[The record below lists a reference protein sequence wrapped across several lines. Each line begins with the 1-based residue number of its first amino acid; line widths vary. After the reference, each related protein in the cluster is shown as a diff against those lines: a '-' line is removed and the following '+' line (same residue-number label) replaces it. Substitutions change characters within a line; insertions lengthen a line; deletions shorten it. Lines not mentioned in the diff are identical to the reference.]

1 MFKVKMSRDQFFYK
15 AMRFVKIVLF
25 LLSAIFAGY
34 TVMDLEPAVLEIMT
48 DIRAQFLIN
57 FVLTASFFDFTFK
70 DPGKDIKEILLITS
84 IFTFML
90 HALRR
95 QYVKVKK
102 VDDDGG
108 ETQESK
114 DKTEQSPQIDINTPG
129 SLL

>member
-1 MFKVKMSRDQFFYK
+1 MFKVKMSRDQMLFK
-15 AMRFVKIVLF
+15 GMRFVKIVFF

-34 TVMDLEPAVLEIMT
+34 TVMDLEPAFLEIMT
-48 DIRAQFLIN
+48 DIRAQFFVN
-57 FVLTASFFDFTFK
+57 FILTASFFDFTFK

-95 QYVKVKK
+95 QYVKGKK
-102 VDDDGG
+102 VDGDGV
-108 ETQESK
+108 ETRESK

>member
-1 MFKVKMSRDQFFYK
+1 MFKVKMSRDQMLFK
-15 AMRFVKIVLF
+15 GMRFVKIVFF

-34 TVMDLEPAVLEIMT
+34 TVMDLEPAILEIMT
-48 DIRAQFLIN
+48 DIRAQFFVN
-57 FVLTASFFDFTFK
+57 FILTASFFDFTFK

-95 QYVKVKK
+95 QYVKGKK
-102 VDDDGG
+102 VDHDGV

>member
-1 MFKVKMSRDQFFYK
+1 MFKIKMSRDQLFYK

-48 DIRAQFLIN
+48 DIRAQFFIN

-84 IFTFML
+84 VFTLML

-95 QYVKVKK
+95 QYVKGKK
-102 VDDDGG
+102 VDDDGI

-114 DKTEQSPQIDINTPG
+114 DKSEQAPQIDINTPG

>member
-1 MFKVKMSRDQFFYK
+1 
-15 AMRFVKIVLF
+15 
-25 LLSAIFAGY
+25 
-34 TVMDLEPAVLEIMT
+34 MDLEPAVLEIMT
-48 DIRAQFLIN
+48 DIRAQFFIN

-84 IFTFML
+84 VFTLML

-95 QYVKVKK
+95 QYVKGKK
-102 VDDDGG
+102 VDDDGI

-114 DKTEQSPQIDINTPG
+114 DKSEQTPQIDINTPG

>member
-1 MFKVKMSRDQFFYK
+1 MFKVKMSRDQMLYK
-15 AMRFVKIVLF
+15 GMRFVKIVFF

-48 DIRAQFLIN
+48 DIRAQFFIN
-57 FVLTASFFDFTFK
+57 FILTASFFDFTFK

-95 QYVKVKK
+95 QYVKGKK
-102 VDDDGG
+102 VDDDGV

-114 DKTEQSPQIDINTPG
+114 DKKEQSPQIDINTPG